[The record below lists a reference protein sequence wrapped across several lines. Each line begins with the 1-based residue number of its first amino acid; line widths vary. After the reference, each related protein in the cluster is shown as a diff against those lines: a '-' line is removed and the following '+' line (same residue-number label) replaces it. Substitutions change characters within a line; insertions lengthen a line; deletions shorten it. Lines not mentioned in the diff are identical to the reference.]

1 MLKGIFI
8 IAWRNLRKDRLFT
21 LLNLLGLS
29 TGLSCALLIFLWIR
43 DEKQINHFNTKDDHL
58 YQVLININ
66 DNGVIHT
73 MDQTQGLLAQSLKN
87 DVSGIEYA
95 TSILPS
101 SWFNNA
107 GILTFGENHL
117 KAGGQFISKDFFEV
131 FTCRVLYGNAAAD
144 KHSILIS
151 DKMAQK
157 LFHQEQLAVG
167 KTVHWEQ
174 GEFSDDYAIAG
185 VFQAPPANATE
196 QYDLLLDYNLF
207 LDKRKELTQWS
218 NIDPK
223 TYIIT
228 GKSVDPAVLQSR
240 IKDFIKTKD
249 PNTNASLIL
258 EKYADTYLYNKYENG
273 RQSGGRI
280 AYVHLFAII
289 ALFIIIIAC
298 INFMNLST
306 AKAATRVKE
315 VGVKKVV
322 GASRWLL
329 IIQYLTESILLSLL
343 ALFIAIVL
351 IILLLPVFNHIT
363 GKQLQIWPEA
373 SLIFSFI
380 GITLLTGVLAGSYP
394 ALYLSGFKPS
404 VALKG
409 KLRTAFGEVIT
420 RRGLVIFQFVLSV
433 SFIISVLVIYK
444 QMAYIQQRNLG
455 YNRAHLIHFEVP
467 TGKIENMASFLA
479 LLKNQAGV
487 QDASSY
493 YHNFTGNH
501 GGLGGMSWPG
511 KVDNSDVNF
520 SNLEVGYGYL
530 EVMGVQLAAGRYFS
544 KDNRADH
551 EIIFNETAIR
561 QMGLK
566 EPIGKTVRF
575 WDTEK
580 VIVGIAKDFNYESLY
595 QSVKPAFFQSYP
607 VMPNFVVKL
616 APGSDEATISQVK
629 QLYEEHFQGL
639 TFDYRYV
646 DEDYQALYASE
657 KRVSNLCRYFGGL
670 TILISC
676 MGLFGLAAFTA
687 QRKRKEIGIRKAI
700 GASAGNIVSLLSA
713 DYFKLVGIAMV
724 IAFPLAGWI
733 MLKWLQT
740 FAYRVQIGA
749 EVYIIAGVATLLITF
764 TTISY
769 QSIKAALTNPVKSLQ
784 NE

>member
-43 DEKQINHFNTKDDHL
+43 DEKQINHFNTKDDRL
-58 YQVLININ
+58 YQVLLNIN

-228 GKSVDPAVLQSR
+228 GKGVDPAVLQSR

-479 LLKNQAGV
+479 LLKNQVGV

-501 GGLGGMSWPG
+501 GGVGGMSWPG

-544 KDNRADH
+544 RDSRADH

-616 APGSDEATISQVK
+616 APGSDEVTISQVK

-639 TFDYRYV
+639 TFDYCYV

-687 QRKRKEIGIRKAI
+687 QRRRKEIGIRKAI

-740 FAYRVQIGA
+740 FAYRIQIGA
-749 EVYIIAGVATLLITF
+749 EVYIIAGVVTLLITF